1 MFRCLSVGFR
11 EDWGCG
17 GDDGMGAD
25 EDALCLATG
34 SEETVLWFP
43 LTRWSPTFAFRPCR
57 RFTFIDLDFEVEREL
72 ALERLERLLELE
84 YELELEL
91 DVDDDVEKD
100 DPDE

>member
-1 MFRCLSVGFR
+1 MGFL
-11 EDWGCG
+11 EDCGCG
-17 GDDGMGAD
+17 GDEGIGAD
-25 EDALCLATG
+25 DGLCLAIG
-34 SEETVLWFP
+34 SEEAVLWFP
-43 LTRWSPTFAFRPCR
+43 LMRWSAILGLRPCR
-57 RFTFIDLDFEVEREL
+57 RLTCIDLDCEVEREL